1 MTELP
6 LRVVIAEDDSFVA
19 EVVAADLGTAGLAV
33 AGHAF
38 DGEQAVAMTAALQP
52 DIVLLDVRMPKM
64 DGLEAAR
71 LIQERCPTPVVILS
85 AFDEQRLVEQGA
97 DAGIGAF
104 VTKPSNPAELLRAI
118 TVARA
123 RFADLAR
130 LRRMNAELRE
140 ALASVRTLS
149 GFLPICAKCKRI
161 RDDHGT
167 WQSVELYVSAH
178 SAARFSHGLCPACVG
193 ELYPGQRVDDLAD
206 D

>member
-1 MTELP
+1 MAEGP

-19 EVVAADLGTAGLAV
+19 EVIAADLATAGLTV

-52 DIVLLDVRMPKM
+52 DVVLLDVRMPKV
-64 DGLEAAR
+64 DGLAAAAA
-71 LIQERCPTPVVILS
+71 IQEQCPTPVVILS

-104 VTKPSNPAELLRAI
+104 VTKPSSAAELLRAI

-130 LRRMNAELRE
+130 LRRMNTELRE

-149 GFLPICAKCKRI
+149 GFLPICAKCKKI
-161 RDDHGT
+161 RDERGGWH
-167 WQSVELYVSAH
+167 SVELYVSAH
-178 SAARFSHGLCPACVG
+178 SSAHFSHSLCPACVG
-193 ELYPGQRVDDLAD
+193 ELYPGQPVDELAD